1 MEAFVWYYYSEMF
14 VILNLRLKTLQTLIK
29 GRRFL
34 AQSASQ
40 MFFETS
46 KNSAFAVKTYCFT
59 INSKK
64 LFYEPAAAGLTSLF
78 SSVIIRRFII

>member
-46 KNSAFAVKTYCFT
+46 KNSAFAVKAYFM
-59 INSKK
+59 SQQ
-64 LFYEPAAAGLTSLF
+64 P
-78 SSVIIRRFII
+78 RD